1 MTIED
6 GTENATQ
13 QSNEI
18 VRFNMETGNSTGIAM
33 ILFHRN
39 LRELLVPF
47 DGMILASH
55 SELHIQTEPACT
67 RCGNGRVEYH
77 R

>member
-1 MTIED
+1 LTKED
-6 GTENATQ
+6 ESESATQ

-18 VRFNMETGNSTGIAM
+18 MRFNMETGNSTGIAM
-33 ILFHRN
+33 IIFHTN
-39 LRELLVPF
+39 SRELLAPL
-47 DGMILASH
+47 DGMILAGH

-67 RCGNGRVEYH
+67 RCRNGRVEYH